1 MKKSIILLSTLAFST
16 VATPTVL
23 ADQLTTSA
31 SEISVQ
37 NEKEWI
43 GISTLEFIDSVWN
56 SSIINIDQDQVIT
69 VTGKFNFYGSN
80 NLSPQDLMF
89 TSNLPWISFSNVTID
104 NLSHTGTVQI
114 TLNTKDIEAGKN
126 QFILRISSAN
136 NDERKNITP
145 YSLTNVININTSSKN
160 PAIEVPTPEVPKS
173 EVPTPEVPT
182 PEVPK
187 SEVPTP
193 EVPTPEVPKSEV
205 PTPEVPTPE
214 VPTPEVPTPEVPT
227 PEVPTPEVPTPEVP
241 IPEVPTPEV
250 PTPEVP
256 TPEVPTPEEDSDSKV
271 TENLISTRNT
281 DKLFQQATVSSNL
294 NGVTQEKNKKILP
307 VTGDNNNIIFE
318 YIGFVLLGFTAILM
332 YKKKRR

>member
-43 GISTLEFIDSVWN
+43 GISTLEFIDTVWN

-126 QFILRISSAN
+126 QFIL
-136 NDERKNITP
+136 
-145 YSLTNVININTSSKN
+145 
-160 PAIEVPTPEVPKS
+160 
-173 EVPTPEVPT
+173 
-182 PEVPK
+182 
-187 SEVPTP
+187 
-193 EVPTPEVPKSEV
+193 
-205 PTPEVPTPE
+205 
-214 VPTPEVPTPEVPT
+214 
-227 PEVPTPEVPTPEVP
+227 
-241 IPEVPTPEV
+241 
-250 PTPEVP
+250 
-256 TPEVPTPEEDSDSKV
+256 
-271 TENLISTRNT
+271 
-281 DKLFQQATVSSNL
+281 
-294 NGVTQEKNKKILP
+294 
-307 VTGDNNNIIFE
+307 
-318 YIGFVLLGFTAILM
+318 
-332 YKKKRR
+332 

>member
-104 NLSHTGTVQI
+104 NLSHTGMVQI

-193 EVPTPEVPKSEV
+193 E
-205 PTPEVPTPE
+205 
-214 VPTPEVPTPEVPT
+214 
-227 PEVPTPEVPTPEVP
+227 
-241 IPEVPTPEV
+241 
-250 PTPEVP
+250 
-256 TPEVPTPEEDSDSKV
+256 EDSDSKV

-332 YKKKRR
+332 YKKK

>member
-43 GISTLEFIDSVWN
+43 GISTLEFIDTVWN

-182 PEVPK
+182 PE
-187 SEVPTP
+187 
-193 EVPTPEVPKSEV
+193 
-205 PTPEVPTPE
+205 
-214 VPTPEVPTPEVPT
+214 
-227 PEVPTPEVPTPEVP
+227 
-241 IPEVPTPEV
+241 
-250 PTPEVP
+250 
-256 TPEVPTPEEDSDSKV
+256 EDSDSKV

-332 YKKKRR
+332 YKKK